1 MSSRDKSGARPAGA
15 SGQAKRRLSL
25 GSACK
30 DVSYTHCLPS
40 QLLTFVVQAEGV
52 LFLPF
57 EQRMTRDVQ
66 QRRERRAMR
75 RAKGMGTSS
84 LGSAPSQGSLGSDI
98 SKAGLLQGMVS
109 GPSNALV
116 RFCPSLRVSVSSR

>member
-1 MSSRDKSGARPAGA
+1 M
-15 SGQAKRRLSL
+15 
-25 GSACK
+25 
-30 DVSYTHCLPS
+30 
-40 QLLTFVVQAEGV
+40 FVAQAEGV

-98 SKAGLLQGMVS
+98 SKAGLLQGTVS
-109 GPSNALV
+109 GPSDAPV
-116 RFCPSLRVSVSSR
+116 VFCPSSRVYISSLLVPSRHPSLRTSGLFLKKYLIAGSVLLSVARQMCWLAHGSAV